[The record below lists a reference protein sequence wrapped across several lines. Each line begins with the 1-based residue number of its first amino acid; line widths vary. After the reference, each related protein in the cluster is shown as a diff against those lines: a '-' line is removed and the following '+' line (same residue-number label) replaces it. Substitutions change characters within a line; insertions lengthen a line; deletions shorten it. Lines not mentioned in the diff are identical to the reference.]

1 MKSPDVNLFVFEEFP
16 SAPSPSSPLAGR
28 GDKNGEDGGVDGRED
43 RMKRVFF
50 GVKIADSARTTAIA
64 TYDLKKRT
72 YIGTTSMDAELSLVT
87 ANIVHSA
94 PGRLAY
100 DPFVGTGSFLYACA
114 HFGAMTMGSDID
126 GRQIRGGGRRRKK
139 GSEVADGILGN
150 FQQYGLVARY
160 LDGFT
165 CDITNTPIR
174 KTRFL
179 DCVICDPPYG
189 VREGL
194 KVLGSR
200 DPAKEKEP
208 VMVGGVM
215 GHLLPDYIP
224 PKRPYGFVAIL
235 NDILQFAADHLVDG
249 GRLAFWMPTANANDG
264 DCDGELRDEEL
275 NITPAH
281 PLMLL
286 VAVCV
291 QDFNKCLTT
300 SSPPSKLS
308 G

>member
-16 SAPSPSSPLAGR
+16 SAPSPSSSPHELAR
-28 GDKNGEDGGVDGRED
+28 EDGGGGVDG

-64 TYDLKKRT
+64 TYDLKKRA

-126 GRQIRGGGRRRKK
+126 GRQIRGGGSKRRKK
-139 GSEVADGILGN
+139 GSKVADGILGN

-275 NITPAH
+275 NITPTH

-291 QDFNKCLTT
+291 QDFNKCLTPP
-300 SSPPSKLS
+300 PPSKLS
-308 G
+308 C